1 MTSPTDRSK
10 NVRRAKRSS
19 LGRKQKNKIL
29 REGTTPRLLS
39 LDKPVQPKKG

>member
-1 MTSPTDRSK
+1 MTSPTDKSK

-29 REGTTPRLLS
+29 RDGTTPKLLT
-39 LDKPVQPKKG
+39 LDRPVTPKKG